1 MGPRRTL
8 LYCVVITL
16 LLHVVTYLLN
26 TQRPLQILA
35 LGGRHAQIGWL
46 FAAITG
52 VAMILRPQVGGWT
65 DRYGGRTV
73 MLPGAVTLVVTMVA
87 FFFARLIRTGAT
99 SGSSSAATLLHSP
112 ARARRARYPRTP
124 PAAAASPRAR
134 ARRTACAPRG
144 SCPRAA
150 R

>member
-8 LYCVVITL
+8 LFCVVITL

-26 TQRPLQILA
+26 TQLPLQILA
-35 LGGRHAQIGWL
+35 LGGRKAHIGWL

-73 MLPGAVTLVVTMVA
+73 MLPGAVTTT
-87 FFFARLIRTGAT
+87 RLSFI
-99 SGSSSAATLLHSP
+99 
-112 ARARRARYPRTP
+112 P
-124 PAAAASPRAR
+124 PTAASAKPSAGPV
-134 ARRTACAPRG
+134 ATPAEEAT
-144 SCPRAA
+144 
-150 R
+150 